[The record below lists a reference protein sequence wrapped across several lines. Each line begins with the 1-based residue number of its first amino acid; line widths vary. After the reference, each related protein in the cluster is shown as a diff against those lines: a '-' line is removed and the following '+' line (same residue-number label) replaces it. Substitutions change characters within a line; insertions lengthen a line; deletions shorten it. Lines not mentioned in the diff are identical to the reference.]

1 MKFGLIADSHDH
13 LENVKKSIDIFRER
27 EVAMVIHAGD
37 IVAPPVIDLFDGCGM
52 QLAGIFGNNDGE
64 KLGLARF
71 FERVGG
77 TLYGDFADFVADDL
91 RFGVY
96 HGTSIPLLES
106 VVTCGAYDVVV
117 TGHTHKSAIR
127 EVGKTLVLNPGSAH
141 GLGDTA
147 TIMILETPGRSTE
160 LVQL

>member
-1 MKFGLIADSHDH
+1 MKFGLMSDSHDH
-13 LENVKKSIDIFRER
+13 LENVKKSIGIFQER
-27 EVAMVIHAGD
+27 GVEMVIHAGD
-37 IVAPPVIDLFDGCGM
+37 IVAPPIINLFDGCGM

-64 KLGLARF
+64 KLGLATF

-77 TLYGDFADFVADDL
+77 KLYGDFADFVADEI

-106 VVTCGAYDVVV
+106 VINCGTYDVVV
-117 TGHTHKSAIR
+117 TGHTHMNSVR

-141 GLGDTA
+141 GLGATA
-147 TIMILETPGRSTE
+147 TIMILETPARSTE
-160 LVQL
+160 LVEL